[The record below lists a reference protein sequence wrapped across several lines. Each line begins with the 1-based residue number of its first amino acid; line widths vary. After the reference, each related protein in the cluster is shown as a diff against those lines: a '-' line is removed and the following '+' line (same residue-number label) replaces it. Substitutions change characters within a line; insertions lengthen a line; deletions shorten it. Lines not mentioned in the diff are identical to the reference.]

1 MAADEYHHGAR
12 VLELNDGTRPIQ
24 TINTSIIGMVCTSS
38 DADKTLFPADKPVLL
53 TDVQGKL
60 GKAGN
65 KGTLAP
71 ALQAIADQSNPAVV
85 VVRVDEA
92 TAASGTTTE
101 ANIIGKVTSDGQRT
115 GLKALLSAEADL
127 NVKPRILGVPGL
139 DTQAVTNEL
148 VITAQK
154 LRGFAYASA
163 IASTKEDAVK
173 YRGNFGQRELML
185 LWPEMTCRDA
195 GAKKPGDASTV
206 ARALGLRAKIDND
219 TGWHKTLSN
228 VPVNGVDGL
237 SASVYWDLQQTG
249 TDADYLNENCVTTM
263 IRKNGFRFWGAR
275 TCSSDPL
282 FPFENYTRTA
292 QVIADTIA
300 DAHMWAVDGTL
311 NPQLAKD
318 IVEGVRAKFRQLKT
332 LGYLIDGDC
341 WYDDSVNTAETLKSG
356 KLLIDYDYTP
366 VPPLEN
372 LLFRQR
378 ITDRYLVNFG
388 QKLAAA

>member
-71 ALQAIADQSNPAVV
+71 ALQAIADQGSPAVV

-115 GLKALLSAEADL
+115 GLKALLSAEAEL

-154 LRGFAYASA
+154 LRGFAYARA
-163 IASTKEDAVK
+163 VASTKEDAVK

-185 LWPEMTCRDA
+185 LWPEMTRQDA
-195 GAKKPGDASTV
+195 VAKKTGDASTV

-263 IRKNGFRFWGAR
+263 IRKNGFRFWGSR

-292 QVIADTIA
+292 QVLADTIA

-388 QKLAAA
+388 QQLAA

>member
-71 ALQAIADQSNPAVV
+71 ALQAIADQGNPAVV

-115 GLKALLSAEADL
+115 GLKALLSAEAEL

-154 LRGFAYASA
+154 LRGFAYARA
-163 IASTKEDAVK
+163 VASTKEDAVK

-185 LWPEMTCRDA
+185 LWPEMTRQDA
-195 GAKKPGDASTV
+195 VAKKTGDASTV

-263 IRKNGFRFWGAR
+263 IRKNGFRFWGSR

-282 FPFENYTRTA
+282 FPYENYTRTA
-292 QVIADTIA
+292 QVLADTIA

-341 WYDDSVNTAETLKSG
+341 WYDDSVNTADTLKSG

-388 QKLAAA
+388 QQLAA

>member
-71 ALQAIADQSNPAVV
+71 ALQAIADQGNPAVV

-115 GLKALLSAEADL
+115 GLKALLSAEAEL

-154 LRGFAYASA
+154 LRGFAYARA
-163 IASTKEDAVK
+163 VASTKEDAVK

-185 LWPEMTCRDA
+185 LWPEMTRQDA
-195 GAKKPGDASTV
+195 GAKKTGDASTV

-263 IRKNGFRFWGAR
+263 IRKNGFRFWGSR

-282 FPFENYTRTA
+282 FPYENYTRTA
-292 QVIADTIA
+292 QVLADTIA

-388 QKLAAA
+388 QQLAA

>member
-71 ALQAIADQSNPAVV
+71 ALQAIADQGNPAVV

-115 GLKALLSAEADL
+115 GLKALLSAEAEL

-154 LRGFAYASA
+154 LRGFAYARA
-163 IASTKEDAVK
+163 VASTKEDAVK

-185 LWPEMTCRDA
+185 LWPEMTRQDA
-195 GAKKPGDASTV
+195 VAKKPGDASTV

-249 TDADYLNENCVTTM
+249 TDADYLNENCVTTV
-263 IRKNGFRFWGAR
+263 IRKNGFRFWGSR

-282 FPFENYTRTA
+282 FPYENYTRTA
-292 QVIADTIA
+292 QVLADTIA

-356 KLLIDYDYTP
+356 QLLIDYDYTP

-388 QKLAAA
+388 QQLAA

>member
-71 ALQAIADQSNPAVV
+71 ALQAIADQGNPAVV

-115 GLKALLSAEADL
+115 GLKALLSAEAEL

-154 LRGFAYASA
+154 LRGFAYARA
-163 IASTKEDAVK
+163 VASTKEDAVK

-185 LWPEMTCRDA
+185 LWPEMTRQDA
-195 GAKKPGDASTV
+195 VAKKPGDASTV

-263 IRKNGFRFWGAR
+263 IRKNGFRFWGSR

-282 FPFENYTRTA
+282 FPYENYTRTA
-292 QVIADTIA
+292 QVLADTIA

-341 WYDDSVNTAETLKSG
+341 WYDDSVNTADTLKSG

-388 QKLAAA
+388 QQLAA

>member
-1 MAADEYHHGAR
+1 MSADAYHHGTR
-12 VLELNDGTRPIQ
+12 ILELSDGTRPIQ
-24 TINTSIIGMVCTSS
+24 TISTSIIGMVCTSS

-71 ALQAIADQSNPAVV
+71 ALQAIADQSSPVVV

-92 TAASGTTTE
+92 GASSGTTTE
-101 ANIIGKVTSDGQRT
+101 ANIIGKVTSNGQRT
-115 GLKALLSAEADL
+115 GIKALLSAEAEL
-127 NVKPRILGVPGL
+127 NVKPRIIGVPGL
-139 DTQAVTNEL
+139 DSQAVTNEL
-148 VITAQK
+148 VATAQK
-154 LRGFAYASA
+154 LRAFAYARA
-163 IASTKEDAVK
+163 NAKTKEEAVT

-185 LWPEMTCRDA
+185 LWPDFTGWDA
-195 GAKKPGDASTV
+195 GTQKATDASTV

-219 TGWHKTLSN
+219 TGWHKTISN
-228 VPVNGVDGL
+228 VPVNGVTGL

-249 TDADYLNENCVTTM
+249 TDTDYLNENCVTTM
-263 IRKNGFRFWGAR
+263 IRKNGFRFWGSR

-292 QVIADTIA
+292 QILADTIA
-300 DAHMWAVDGTL
+300 EAHMWSVDGPL

-318 IVEGVRAKFRQLKT
+318 IIESVRAKFRQLKT

-341 WYDDSVNTAETLKSG
+341 WYDDRVNTATTLKSG
-356 KLLIDYDYTP
+356 QLFIDYDYTP

-378 ITDRYLVNFG
+378 ITDRYLLNFG
-388 QKLAAA
+388 QKLAA

>member
-71 ALQAIADQSNPAVV
+71 ALQAIADQGNPAVV

-154 LRGFAYASA
+154 LRGFAYARA
-163 IASTKEDAVK
+163 VASTKEDAVK

-185 LWPEMTCRDA
+185 LWPEMTRWDA

-263 IRKNGFRFWGAR
+263 IRKNGFRFWGSR

-282 FPFENYTRTA
+282 FPYENYTRTA
-292 QVIADTIA
+292 QVLADTIA

-388 QKLAAA
+388 QQLAAA

>member
-71 ALQAIADQSNPAVV
+71 ALQAIADQGNPAVV

-154 LRGFAYASA
+154 LRGFAYARA
-163 IASTKEDAVK
+163 VAATKEDAVK
-173 YRGNFGQRELML
+173 YRGNFGQR
-185 LWPEMTCRDA
+185 
-195 GAKKPGDASTV
+195 
-206 ARALGLRAKIDND
+206 
-219 TGWHKTLSN
+219 
-228 VPVNGVDGL
+228 
-237 SASVYWDLQQTG
+237 
-249 TDADYLNENCVTTM
+249 
-263 IRKNGFRFWGAR
+263 
-275 TCSSDPL
+275 
-282 FPFENYTRTA
+282 
-292 QVIADTIA
+292 
-300 DAHMWAVDGTL
+300 
-311 NPQLAKD
+311 
-318 IVEGVRAKFRQLKT
+318 
-332 LGYLIDGDC
+332 
-341 WYDDSVNTAETLKSG
+341 
-356 KLLIDYDYTP
+356 
-366 VPPLEN
+366 
-372 LLFRQR
+372 
-378 ITDRYLVNFG
+378 
-388 QKLAAA
+388 

>member
-1 MAADEYHHGAR
+1 MAADQYHHGAR
-12 VLELNDGTRPIQ
+12 VIELNDGTRPIQ
-24 TINTSIIGMVCTSS
+24 TISTSIIGMVCTSS
-38 DADKTLFPADKPVLL
+38 DADKTLFPTDKPVLL

-71 ALQAIADQSNPAVV
+71 ALQAIADQSNPVVV

-92 TAASGTTTE
+92 TASSGTTTE
-101 ANIIGKVTSDGQRT
+101 ANIIG
-115 GLKALLSAEADL
+115 
-127 NVKPRILGVPGL
+127 VPGL
-139 DTQAVTNEL
+139 DSQAVTNEL

-154 LRGFAYASA
+154 LRAFAYAHA
-163 IASTKEDAVK
+163 NAKTKEEAVT
-173 YRGNFGQRELML
+173 YRGSFGQRELML
-185 LWPEMTCRDA
+185 FWPDFTGWDA
-195 GAKKPGDASTV
+195 TTQKATDASTV

-219 TGWHKTLSN
+219 IGWHKTISN
-228 VPVNGVDGL
+228 VPVNGVNGL
-237 SASVYWDLQQTG
+237 SASVYWDLQQTD

-263 IRKNGFRFWGAR
+263 IRKNGFRFWGSR
-275 TCSSDPL
+275 TCSADPL

-292 QVIADTIA
+292 QILADTIA
-300 DAHMWAVDGTL
+300 EAHMWSVDGPL

-341 WYDDSVNTAETLKSG
+341 WYDDSVNTADTLKTG
-356 KLLIDYDYTP
+356 QLFIDYDYTP

-378 ITDRYLVNFG
+378 ITDRHLVNFG
-388 QKLAAA
+388 QKLAA

>member
-71 ALQAIADQSNPAVV
+71 ALQAIADQGNPAVV

-115 GLKALLSAEADL
+115 GLKALLSAEAEL

-154 LRGFAYASA
+154 LRGFAYARA
-163 IASTKEDAVK
+163 VASTKEDAVK

-185 LWPEMTCRDA
+185 LWPEMTRQDA
-195 GAKKPGDASTV
+195 VAKKPGDASTV

-263 IRKNGFRFWGAR
+263 IRKNGFRFWGSR

-282 FPFENYTRTA
+282 FPFENYTRTS
-292 QVIADTIA
+292 QVLADTIA

-356 KLLIDYDYTP
+356 QLLIDYDYTP

-388 QKLAAA
+388 QQLAAA

>member
-71 ALQAIADQSNPAVV
+71 ALQAIADQGNPAVV

-154 LRGFAYASA
+154 LRGFAYARA
-163 IASTKEDAVK
+163 VAATKEDAVK

-185 LWPEMTCRDA
+185 LWPEMTRQDA
-195 GAKKPGDASTV
+195 VAKKPGDASTV

-263 IRKNGFRFWGAR
+263 IRKNGFRFWGSR

-292 QVIADTIA
+292 QVLADTIA

-388 QKLAAA
+388 QQLAAA

>member
-71 ALQAIADQSNPAVV
+71 ALQAIADQGNPAVV

-115 GLKALLSAEADL
+115 GLKALLSAEAEL

-154 LRGFAYASA
+154 LRGFAYARA
-163 IASTKEDAVK
+163 VASTKEDAVK

-185 LWPEMTCRDA
+185 LWPEMTRQDA
-195 GAKKPGDASTV
+195 VAKKPGDASTV

-263 IRKNGFRFWGAR
+263 IRKNGFRFWGSR

-282 FPFENYTRTA
+282 FPYENYTRTA
-292 QVIADTIA
+292 QVLADTIA

-341 WYDDSVNTAETLKSG
+341 WYDDSVNTADTLKSG
-356 KLLIDYDYTP
+356 QLLIDYDYTP

-388 QKLAAA
+388 QQLAA

>member
-71 ALQAIADQSNPAVV
+71 ALQAIADQGNPAVV

-154 LRGFAYASA
+154 LRGFAYARA
-163 IASTKEDAVK
+163 VASTKEDAVK

-185 LWPEMTCRDA
+185 LWPEMTRWDA
-195 GAKKPGDASTV
+195 GAKKTGDASTV

-263 IRKNGFRFWGAR
+263 IRKNGFRFWGSR

-282 FPFENYTRTA
+282 FPYENYTRTA
-292 QVIADTIA
+292 QVLADTIA

-388 QKLAAA
+388 QQLAAA

>member
-71 ALQAIADQSNPAVV
+71 ALQAIADQGNPAVV

-92 TAASGTTTE
+92 TAASGATTE

-115 GLKALLSAEADL
+115 GLKALLSAEAEL

-154 LRGFAYASA
+154 LRGFAYARA
-163 IASTKEDAVK
+163 VASTKEDAVK

-185 LWPEMTCRDA
+185 LWPEMTRQDVV
-195 GAKKPGDASTV
+195 AKKPGDASTV

-249 TDADYLNENCVTTM
+249 TDADYLNENCVTTV
-263 IRKNGFRFWGAR
+263 IRKNGFRFWGSR

-282 FPFENYTRTA
+282 FPYENYTRTA
-292 QVIADTIA
+292 QVLADTIA

-341 WYDDSVNTAETLKSG
+341 WYDDSVNTADTLKSG
-356 KLLIDYDYTP
+356 QLLIDYDYTP

-388 QKLAAA
+388 QQLAA